1 MSKGGGSTRTITQSS
16 GPPEYAKPFIEYGMG
31 QAKQLYKK
39 GVGQQYYPGQ
49 TVVGYSPES
58 EMALSGQRQMA
69 TTGSPFIPMTQAAV
83 MQNLMGTNPLQSAA
97 FRPVVEQ
104 VQAEAAKSGRYGSGY
119 QQAALGQALAP
130 MAYQAQQD
138 AIAQA
143 PAAYEFGF
151 ADLQKL
157 AQVGAAREA
166 QSQAELE
173 ADMQRFQFEQE
184 APGQALA
191 NYMAMIQGGTVGG
204 TSSQPVFRQPVGS
217 ALSGAL
223 GGAQMLGSINP
234 AYAGLGAVGGGLAGL
249 LGA

>member
-16 GPPEYAKPFIEYGMG
+16 GPPAYAKPFLEYGMS
-31 QAKQLYKK
+31 QAKELYQ
-39 GVGQQYYPGQ
+39 GGAPQYYPGQ

-58 EMALSGQRQMA
+58 EMALAGQRQMA
-69 TTGSPFIPMTQAAV
+69 VSGSPFIPMTQAAV

-97 FRPVVEQ
+97 FKPVVDQ
-104 VQAEAAKSGRYGSGY
+104 VAAQFASAGRYGSGA
-119 QQAALGQALAP
+119 QQGALASALAP

-143 PAAYEFGF
+143 PAAYDFGF
-151 ADLQKL
+151 SDLRKL
-157 AQVGAAREA
+157 AEVGAAREA

-184 APGQALA
+184 SPLNALA
-191 NYMAMIQGGTVGG
+191 NYMSIIQGGTVGG
-204 TSSQPVFRQPVGS
+204 ESSKPVYRQPIGS

-223 GGAQMLGSINP
+223 GGAQLGGMFGAP
-234 AYAGLGAVGGGLAGL
+234 GLGAAAGGLAGL

>member
-1 MSKGGGSTRTITQSS
+1 MSKGGGSTRTITQTQ

-31 QAKQLYKK
+31 QAKQLYTS
-39 GVGQQYYPGQ
+39 GTGQKYYPGQ

-69 TTGSPFIPMTQAAV
+69 TTGSPLIPMTQAVVA
-83 MQNLMGTNPLQSAA
+83 QNLAGTNPLQAAA
-97 FRPVVEQ
+97 FRPAIEA

-130 MAYQAQQD
+130 LAYQAQQD
-138 AIAQA
+138 ALAQA

-151 ADLQKL
+151 RDLQKL
-157 AQVGAAREA
+157 AEVGAAREA
-166 QSQAELE
+166 QSQAELQ

-204 TSSQPVFRQPVGS
+204 TSATPVYRQPIGS
-217 ALSGAL
+217 ALAGAL
-223 GGAQMLGSINP
+223 GGAQAIGSFAP
-234 AYAGLGAVGGGLAGL
+234 GYAGLGAIGGGLAGL

>member
-1 MSKGGGSTRTITQSS
+1 MSKGGGSTRTITQTS
-16 GPPEYAKPFIEYGMG
+16 GPPAYAKPFLEYGMS
-31 QAKQLYKK
+31 QAKQMYE
-39 GVGQQYYPGQ
+39 GGPPQYYPGQ

-69 TTGSPFIPMTQAAV
+69 MSGSPFIPMTQAAV

-97 FRPVVEQ
+97 FKPVVDQ
-104 VQAEAAKSGRYGSGY
+104 VAAQFASAGRYGSGA
-119 QQAALGQALAP
+119 QQGAIASALAP

-151 ADLQKL
+151 SDLQKL
-157 AQVGAAREA
+157 AEVGAAREA

-184 APGQALA
+184 SPLNALA
-191 NYMAMIQGGTVGG
+191 NYMSIIQGGTVGG
-204 TSSQPVFRQPVGS
+204 ESSKPVFRQPIGS

-223 GGAQMLGSINP
+223 GGAQLGGMFGAP
-234 AYAGLGAVGGGLAGL
+234 GLGAAAGGLAGL

>member
-16 GPPEYAKPFIEYGMG
+16 GPPAYAQPFLEYGMS
-31 QAKQLYKK
+31 QAKEMYE
-39 GVGQQYYPGQ
+39 GGPPQYYPGQ

-69 TTGSPFIPMTQAAV
+69 MSGSPFIPMTQAAV

-97 FRPVVEQ
+97 FKPVVDQ
-104 VQAEAAKSGRYGSGY
+104 VAAQFAGAGRYGSGA
-119 QQAALGQALAP
+119 QQGAVASALAP

-151 ADLQKL
+151 RDLQKL
-157 AQVGAAREA
+157 AEVGAAREG

-173 ADMQRFQFEQE
+173 ADMARFQFEQE
-184 APGQALA
+184 SPLNALA
-191 NYMAMIQGGTVGG
+191 NYMSIIQGGTVGG
-204 TSSQPVFRQPVGS
+204 EKSQPVYRQPIGS

-223 GGAQMLGSINP
+223 GGAQLGGMFGAP
-234 AYAGLGAVGGGLAGL
+234 GLGAIGGGLAGL

>member
-1 MSKGGGSTRTITQSS
+1 MSKGGGSTRTITQTS
-16 GPPEYAKPFIEYGMG
+16 GPPAYAKPFLEYGMS
-31 QAKQLYKK
+31 QAKEMYE
-39 GVGQQYYPGQ
+39 GGPPQYYPGQ

-58 EMALSGQRQMA
+58 EMALAGQRQMA
-69 TTGSPFIPMTQAAV
+69 ISGSPFIPMTQAAV

-97 FRPVVEQ
+97 FKPVVDQ
-104 VQAEAAKSGRYGSGY
+104 VAAQFASAGRYGSGA
-119 QQAALGQALAP
+119 QQGAIASALAP

-151 ADLQKL
+151 SDLQKL
-157 AQVGAAREA
+157 AEVGAAREA

-184 APGQALA
+184 SPLNALA
-191 NYMAMIQGGTVGG
+191 NYMSIIQGGTVGG
-204 TSSQPVFRQPVGS
+204 ESSKPVYRQPIGS

-223 GGAQMLGSINP
+223 GGAQLGGMFGMP
-234 AYAGLGAVGGGLAGL
+234 GLGAAAGGLAGL

>member
-16 GPPEYAKPFIEYGMG
+16 GPPEYVKPFIEYGLG
-31 QAKQLYKK
+31 QAKQLYNK
-39 GVGQQYYPGQ
+39 GVGQEYYPGQ

-58 EMALSGQRQMA
+58 EMALAGQRQMA
-69 TTGSPFIPMTQAAV
+69 TSGSPFIPMTQAAV

-97 FRPVVEQ
+97 FKPVVDQ
-104 VQAEAAKSGRYGSGY
+104 VAAQFASAGRYGSGA
-119 QQAALGQALAP
+119 QQGAVASALAP

-151 ADLQKL
+151 RDLQKL
-157 AQVGAAREA
+157 AEVGAAREG

-204 TSSQPVFRQPVGS
+204 TSSQPVYRQPIGS
-217 ALSGAL
+217 ALAGGL
-223 GGAQMLGSINP
+223 GGAQLGGMFGMP
-234 AYAGLGAVGGGLAGL
+234 GLGAAAGGLAGL
-249 LGA
+249 LGI

>member
-16 GPPEYAKPFIEYGMG
+16 GPPAYAQPFLEYGMS
-31 QAKQLYKK
+31 QAKEMYE
-39 GVGQQYYPGQ
+39 GGPPQYYPGQ

-58 EMALSGQRQMA
+58 EMALSAQRQMA
-69 TTGSPFIPMTQAAV
+69 TSGSPFIPMTQAAV

-97 FRPVVEQ
+97 FKPVVDQ
-104 VQAEAAKSGRYGSGY
+104 VAAQFASAGRYGSGA
-119 QQAALGQALAP
+119 QQGAIASALAP

-151 ADLQKL
+151 SDLQKL
-157 AQVGAAREA
+157 AEVGAARET

-173 ADMQRFQFEQE
+173 ADMARFQFEQE
-184 APGQALA
+184 SPLNALA
-191 NYMAMIQGGTVGG
+191 NYMSTIQGGTVGG
-204 TSSQPVFRQPVGS
+204 ESSKPVFRQPVGS

-234 AYAGLGAVGGGLAGL
+234 SYAGLGAIGGGLAGL

>member
-1 MSKGGGSTRTITQSS
+1 MSKGGGSTRTITQTS
-16 GPPEYAKPFIEYGMG
+16 GPPAYAKPFLEYGMS
-31 QAKQLYKK
+31 QAKELYQ
-39 GVGQQYYPGQ
+39 GGPPQYYPGQ

-58 EMALSGQRQMA
+58 EMALAGQRQMA
-69 TTGSPFIPMTQAAV
+69 VSGSPFIPMTQAAV
-83 MQNLMGTNPLQSAA
+83 MQNLMGTNPLMSAA
-97 FRPVVEQ
+97 MQPVVQQ
-104 VQAEAAKSGRYGSGY
+104 VQAQAAKAGRYGSGY
-119 QQAALGQALAP
+119 QQGALGAALAP

-151 ADLQKL
+151 SDLRKL
-157 AQVGAAREA
+157 AEVGAAREA

-173 ADMQRFQFEQE
+173 ADMARFQFEQE
-184 APGQALA
+184 SPLNALA
-191 NYMAMIQGGTVGG
+191 NYMSIIQGGTVGG
-204 TSSQPVFRQPVGS
+204 EKSQPVYRQPIGS

-234 AYAGLGAVGGGLAGL
+234 AYAGLGAIGGGLAGL

>member
-16 GPPEYAKPFIEYGMG
+16 GPPAYAQPFLEYGMS
-31 QAKQLYKK
+31 QAKEMYE
-39 GVGQQYYPGQ
+39 GGPPQYYPGQ

-58 EMALSGQRQMA
+58 EMALAGQRQMA
-69 TTGSPFIPMTQAAV
+69 TSGSPFIPMTQAAV

-97 FRPVVEQ
+97 FKPVVDQ
-104 VQAEAAKSGRYGSGY
+104 VAAQFAGAGRYGSGA
-119 QQAALGQALAP
+119 QQGAVASALAP

-151 ADLQKL
+151 RDLQKL
-157 AQVGAAREA
+157 AEVGAAREG

-173 ADMQRFQFEQE
+173 ADMARFQFEQE
-184 APGQALA
+184 SPLNALA
-191 NYMAMIQGGTVGG
+191 NYMSIIQGGTVGG
-204 TSSQPVFRQPVGS
+204 EKSQPVYRQPIGS

-223 GGAQMLGSINP
+223 GGAQLGGMFGAP
-234 AYAGLGAVGGGLAGL
+234 GLGAIGGGLAGL

>member
-16 GPPEYAKPFIEYGMG
+16 GPPAYAQPFLEYGMS
-31 QAKQLYKK
+31 QAKEMYE
-39 GVGQQYYPGQ
+39 GGPPQYYPGQ

-58 EMALSGQRQMA
+58 EMALAGQRQMA
-69 TTGSPFIPMTQAAV
+69 TSGSPFIPMTQAAV

-97 FRPVVEQ
+97 FKPVVDQ
-104 VQAEAAKSGRYGSGY
+104 VAAQFAGAGRYGSGA
-119 QQAALGQALAP
+119 QQGAVASALAP

-151 ADLQKL
+151 RDLQKL
-157 AQVGAAREA
+157 AEVGAAREG

-173 ADMQRFQFEQE
+173 ADMARFQFEQE
-184 APGQALA
+184 SPLNALA
-191 NYMAMIQGGTVGG
+191 NYMSIIQGGTVGG
-204 TSSQPVFRQPVGS
+204 EKSQPVYRQPIGS

-223 GGAQMLGSINP
+223 GGAQLGGMFGAP
-234 AYAGLGAVGGGLAGL
+234 GLGAAAGGLAGL

>member
-16 GPPEYAKPFIEYGMG
+16 GPPAYAKPFLEFGMS
-31 QAKQLYKK
+31 QAKQMYE
-39 GVGQQYYPGQ
+39 GGPPQYYPGQ

-58 EMALSGQRQMA
+58 EMALSGKRQMA
-69 TTGSPFIPMTQAAV
+69 MSGSPFIPMTQAAV

-97 FRPVVEQ
+97 FKPVVDQ
-104 VQAEAAKSGRYGSGY
+104 VASQFASAGRYGSGA
-119 QQAALGQALAP
+119 QQGAVASALAP

-151 ADLQKL
+151 SDLQKL
-157 AQVGAAREA
+157 AEVGAAREA

-184 APGQALA
+184 SPLNALA
-191 NYMAMIQGGTVGG
+191 NYMSIIQGGTVGG
-204 TSSQPVFRQPVGS
+204 ESSKPVYRQPIGS
-217 ALSGAL
+217 ALAGGL
-223 GGAQMLGSINP
+223 GGAQLGGMFGMP
-234 AYAGLGAVGGGLAGL
+234 GYGAIAGGLAGL
-249 LGA
+249 LGV

>member
-16 GPPEYAKPFIEYGMG
+16 GPPAYAKPFLEYGMS
-31 QAKQLYKK
+31 QAKQMYE
-39 GVGQQYYPGQ
+39 GGPPQYYPGQ

-58 EMALSGQRQMA
+58 EMALAGQRQMA
-69 TTGSPFIPMTQAAV
+69 MSGSPFIPMTQAAV

-97 FRPVVEQ
+97 FKPVVDQ
-104 VQAEAAKSGRYGSGY
+104 VAAQFASAGRYGSGA
-119 QQAALGQALAP
+119 QQGALASALAP

-151 ADLQKL
+151 RDLQKL
-157 AQVGAAREA
+157 AEVGAAREA

-184 APGQALA
+184 SPLNALA
-191 NYMAMIQGGTVGG
+191 NYMSIIQGGTVGG
-204 TSSQPVFRQPVGS
+204 ESSKPVFRQPIGS

-223 GGAQMLGSINP
+223 GGAQMLGSVAP
-234 AYAGLGAVGGGLAGL
+234 SYAGLGAAAGGLAGL

>member
-16 GPPEYAKPFIEYGMG
+16 GPPAYAQPFLEYGMS
-31 QAKQLYKK
+31 QAKEMYE
-39 GVGQQYYPGQ
+39 GGPPQYYPGQ

-58 EMALSGQRQMA
+58 EMALAGQRQMA
-69 TTGSPFIPMTQAAV
+69 MSGSPFIPMTQAAV

-97 FRPVVEQ
+97 FKPVVDQ
-104 VQAEAAKSGRYGSGY
+104 VAAQFAGAGRYGSGA
-119 QQAALGQALAP
+119 QQGAVASALAP

-151 ADLQKL
+151 RDLQKL
-157 AQVGAAREA
+157 AEVGAAREG

-173 ADMQRFQFEQE
+173 ADMARFQFEQE
-184 APGQALA
+184 SPLNALA
-191 NYMAMIQGGTVGG
+191 NYMSIIQGGTVGG
-204 TSSQPVFRQPVGS
+204 EKSQPVYRQPIGS

-223 GGAQMLGSINP
+223 GGAQLGGMFGAP
-234 AYAGLGAVGGGLAGL
+234 GLGAIGGGLAGL

>member
-1 MSKGGGSTRTITQSS
+1 MSKGGGSTRTITQTQ

-31 QAKQLYKK
+31 QAKELYT
-39 GVGQQYYPGQ
+39 GGTGQQYYPGQ

-58 EMALSGQRQMA
+58 EMALAGQRQMA
-69 TTGSPFIPMTQAAV
+69 TSGSPFIPMTQAAV

-97 FRPVVEQ
+97 FKPVVDQ
-104 VQAEAAKSGRYGSGY
+104 VAAQFAGAGRYGSGA
-119 QQAALGQALAP
+119 QQGAVAAALAP
-130 MAYQAQQD
+130 MAYQAQQQ

-143 PAAYEFGF
+143 PGAYEFGF
-151 ADLQKL
+151 SDLQKL
-157 AQVGAAREA
+157 AEVGAAREA
-166 QSQAELE
+166 QSQAELQ

-191 NYMAMIQGGTVGG
+191 NYMAMVQGGTVGG
-204 TSSQPVFRQPVGS
+204 TSSQPVFRQPIGS

-223 GGAQMLGSINP
+223 GGAQMLGSIDP
-234 AYAGLGAVGGGLAGL
+234 SMAGFGAIGGGLAGL

>member
-1 MSKGGGSTRTITQSS
+1 MSKGGGSTRTITQTS
-16 GPPEYAKPFIEYGMG
+16 GPPGYAKPFLEYGMS
-31 QAKQLYKK
+31 QAKEMYE
-39 GVGQQYYPGQ
+39 GGPPQYYPGQ

-69 TTGSPFIPMTQAAV
+69 MSGSPFIPMTQAAV

-97 FRPVVEQ
+97 FKPVVDQ
-104 VQAEAAKSGRYGSGY
+104 VAAQFASAGRYGSGA
-119 QQAALGQALAP
+119 QQGALASALAP

-143 PAAYEFGF
+143 PAAYDFGF
-151 ADLQKL
+151 SDLRKL
-157 AQVGAAREA
+157 AEVGAAREA

-173 ADMQRFQFEQE
+173 ADMARFQFEQE
-184 APGQALA
+184 SPLNALA
-191 NYMAMIQGGTVGG
+191 NYMSIIQGGTVGG
-204 TSSQPVFRQPVGS
+204 EKSQPVFRQPVGS

-223 GGAQMLGSINP
+223 GGAQLGGQFGMP
-234 AYAGLGAVGGGLAGL
+234 GLGAIGGGLAGL

>member
-1 MSKGGGSTRTITQSS
+1 MSKGGGSTRTITQTQ
-16 GPPEYAKPFIEYGMG
+16 GPPEYAKPFIEYGMS
-31 QAKQLYKK
+31 QAKDLYT
-39 GVGQQYYPGQ
+39 GGTGQQYYPGQ

-58 EMALSGQRQMA
+58 EMALAGQRQMA
-69 TTGSPFIPMTQAAV
+69 TSGSPFIPMTQAAV

-104 VQAEAAKSGRYGSGY
+104 VQAEASKAGRYGSGY
-119 QQAALGQALAP
+119 QQAALAQALAP

-143 PAAYEFGF
+143 PSAYEFGF
-151 ADLQKL
+151 RDLQKL
-157 AQVGAAREA
+157 AEVGAAREA
-166 QSQAELE
+166 QSQAELQ

-191 NYMAMIQGGTVGG
+191 NYMAMVQGGTVGG

-223 GGAQMLGSINP
+223 GGAQLGGMFGMP
-234 AYAGLGAVGGGLAGL
+234 GLGAGAGALAGL
-249 LGA
+249 LGV

>member
-16 GPPEYAKPFIEYGMG
+16 GPPAYAKPFLEYGMS
-31 QAKQLYKK
+31 QAKEMYE
-39 GVGQQYYPGQ
+39 GGPPQYYPGQ

-58 EMALSGQRQMA
+58 EMALAGQRQMA
-69 TTGSPFIPMTQAAV
+69 TSGSPFIPMTQAAV

-97 FRPVVEQ
+97 FKPVVDQ
-104 VQAEAAKSGRYGSGY
+104 VASQFASAGRYGSGA
-119 QQAALGQALAP
+119 QQGAVASALAP
-130 MAYQAQQD
+130 MAYQAQQA
-138 AIAQA
+138 AIQQA

-151 ADLQKL
+151 SDLQKL
-157 AQVGAAREA
+157 AEVGAAREA

-184 APGQALA
+184 SPLNALA
-191 NYMAMIQGGTVGG
+191 NYMSIIQGGRVGG
-204 TSSQPVFRQPVGS
+204 DKSQPVFRQPVGS

-223 GGAQMLGSINP
+223 GGAQMVGSFAP
-234 AYAGLGAVGGGLAGL
+234 GYAGLGAAAGGLAGL

>member
-1 MSKGGGSTRTITQSS
+1 MSKGGGSTRTITQTS
-16 GPPEYAKPFIEYGMG
+16 GPPGYAKPFLEYGMS
-31 QAKQLYKK
+31 QAKEMYE
-39 GVGQQYYPGQ
+39 GGPPQYYPGQ

-58 EMALSGQRQMA
+58 EMALAGQRQMA
-69 TTGSPFIPMTQAAV
+69 MSGSPFIPMTQAAV

-97 FRPVVEQ
+97 FKPVVDQ
-104 VQAEAAKSGRYGSGY
+104 VAAQFASAGRYGSGA
-119 QQAALGQALAP
+119 QQGAVASALAP

-143 PAAYEFGF
+143 PAAYDFGF
-151 ADLQKL
+151 SDLRKL
-157 AQVGAAREA
+157 AEVGAAREA

-184 APGQALA
+184 SPLNALA
-191 NYMAMIQGGTVGG
+191 NYMSIIQGGTVGG
-204 TSSQPVFRQPVGS
+204 ESSKPVFRQPIGS

-223 GGAQMLGSINP
+223 GGAQLGGMIGSG
-234 AYAGLGAVGGGLAGL
+234 YAGLGAIGGGLAGL

>member
-16 GPPEYAKPFIEYGMG
+16 GPPAYAKPFLEYGMS
-31 QAKQLYKK
+31 QAKQMYEA
-39 GVGQQYYPGQ
+39 GPPQYYPGQ

-58 EMALSGQRQMA
+58 EMALAGQRQMA
-69 TTGSPFIPMTQAAV
+69 VSGSPFIPMTQAAV

-97 FRPVVEQ
+97 FKPVVDQ
-104 VQAEAAKSGRYGSGY
+104 VAAQFASAGRYGSGA
-119 QQAALGQALAP
+119 QQGALASALAP

-151 ADLQKL
+151 SDLRKL
-157 AQVGAAREA
+157 AEVGAAREA

-184 APGQALA
+184 SPLNALA
-191 NYMAMIQGGTVGG
+191 NYMSIIQGGTVGG
-204 TSSQPVFRQPVGS
+204 ESSKPVFRQPIGS

-223 GGAQMLGSINP
+223 GGAQMIGSFAP
-234 AYAGLGAVGGGLAGL
+234 GYAGLGAAAGGLAGL
-249 LGA
+249 LGT

>member
-1 MSKGGGSTRTITQSS
+1 MSKGGGSTRTITQTS
-16 GPPEYAKPFIEYGMG
+16 GPPTYAKPFLEYGMS
-31 QAKQLYKK
+31 QAKDLYKS

-49 TVVGYSPES
+49 TVIGFSPES

-69 TTGSPFIPMTQAAV
+69 MDGSPLIPMTQAVVA
-83 MQNLMGTNPLQSAA
+83 QNLAGTNPLQSAA
-97 FRPVVEQ
+97 FRPAIEA
-104 VQAEAAKSGRYGSGY
+104 VQAEASKAGRYGSGY

-138 AIAQA
+138 ALAQA

-204 TSSQPVFRQPVGS
+204 TSATPVYRQPIGS
-217 ALSGAL
+217 ALAGGL
-223 GGAQMLGSINP
+223 GGAQLGGMFGMP
-234 AYAGLGAVGGGLAGL
+234 GVGAGIGALAGL
-249 LGA
+249 LGV

>member
-1 MSKGGGSTRTITQSS
+1 MSKGGGSTRTITQTS
-16 GPPEYAKPFIEYGMG
+16 GPPAYAKPFLEYGMS
-31 QAKQLYKK
+31 QAKEMYE
-39 GVGQQYYPGQ
+39 GGPPQYYPGQ

-69 TTGSPFIPMTQAAV
+69 MSGSPFIPATQQAIY
-83 MQNLMGTNPLQSAA
+83 QNLTGTNPLQSAA
-97 FRPVVEQ
+97 FKPVVDQ
-104 VQAEAAKSGRYGSGY
+104 VAAQFASAGRYGSGA
-119 QQAALGQALAP
+119 QQGALASALAP

-173 ADMQRFQFEQE
+173 ADMARFQFEQE
-184 APGQALA
+184 SPLNALA
-191 NYMAMIQGGTVGG
+191 NYMSIIQGGTVGG
-204 TSSQPVFRQPVGS
+204 EKSQPVYRQPIGS

-223 GGAQMLGSINP
+223 GGAQLGGMFGAP
-234 AYAGLGAVGGGLAGL
+234 GLGAAAGGLAGL

>member
-1 MSKGGGSTRTITQSS
+1 MYEG
-16 GPPEYAKPFIEYGMG
+16 GPP
-31 QAKQLYKK
+31 
-39 GVGQQYYPGQ
+39 QYYPGQ

-58 EMALSGQRQMA
+58 EMALAGQRQMA
-69 TTGSPFIPMTQAAV
+69 TSGSPFIPMTQAAV

-97 FRPVVEQ
+97 FKPVVDQ
-104 VQAEAAKSGRYGSGY
+104 VAAQFAGAGRYGSGA
-119 QQAALGQALAP
+119 QQGAVASALAP

-151 ADLQKL
+151 RDLQKL
-157 AQVGAAREA
+157 AEVGAAREG

-173 ADMQRFQFEQE
+173 ADMARFQFEQE
-184 APGQALA
+184 SPLNALA
-191 NYMAMIQGGTVGG
+191 NYMSIIQGGTVGG
-204 TSSQPVFRQPVGS
+204 EKSQPVYRQPIGS

-223 GGAQMLGSINP
+223 GGAQLGGMFGAP
-234 AYAGLGAVGGGLAGL
+234 GLGAIGGGLAGL

>member
-16 GPPEYAKPFIEYGMG
+16 GPPAYAKPFLEYGMS
-31 QAKQLYKK
+31 QAKEMYE
-39 GVGQQYYPGQ
+39 GGPPQYYPGQ

-58 EMALSGQRQMA
+58 EMALAGQRQMA
-69 TTGSPFIPMTQAAV
+69 TSGSPFIPMTQAAV

-97 FRPVVEQ
+97 FKPVVDQ
-104 VQAEAAKSGRYGSGY
+104 VASQFASAGRYGSGA
-119 QQAALGQALAP
+119 QQGAVASALAP
-130 MAYQAQQD
+130 MAYQAQQA
-138 AIAQA
+138 AIQQA

-151 ADLQKL
+151 SDLQKL
-157 AQVGAAREA
+157 AEVGAAREA

-184 APGQALA
+184 SPLNALA
-191 NYMAMIQGGTVGG
+191 NYMSIIQGGTVGG
-204 TSSQPVFRQPVGS
+204 DKSQPVFRQPVGS

-223 GGAQMLGSINP
+223 GGAQMVGSFAP
-234 AYAGLGAVGGGLAGL
+234 GYAGLGAAAGGLAGL

>member
-1 MSKGGGSTRTITQSS
+1 MSKGGGSTRTITQTS

-31 QAKQLYKK
+31 QAKQLYAS
-39 GVGQQYYPGQ
+39 GTGQQYYPGQ
-49 TVVGYSPES
+49 TTIPFSPES
-58 EMALSGQRQMA
+58 EQALSAQRQMA
-69 TTGSPFIPMTQAAV
+69 TTGSPLIPMTQAVVA
-83 MQNLMGTNPLQSAA
+83 QNLAGTNPLQSAA
-97 FRPVVEQ
+97 FRPAIEA

-130 MAYQAQQD
+130 LAYQAQQE
-138 AIAQA
+138 ALAQA

-204 TSSQPVFRQPVGS
+204 TSATPVYRQPIGS

-223 GGAQMLGSINP
+223 GGAQLGGMFGMP
-234 AYAGLGAVGGGLAGL
+234 GVGAGVGALAGL

>member
-1 MSKGGGSTRTITQSS
+1 MSKGGGSTRTITQST
-16 GPPEYAKPFIEYGMG
+16 GAPEYAQPFLEYGLG

-58 EMALSGQRQMA
+58 EMALAGQRQMA
-69 TTGSPFIPMTQAAV
+69 TSGSPFIPMTQAAV

-204 TSSQPVFRQPVGS
+204 TSASPVYRQPIGS
-217 ALSGAL
+217 ALAGGL
-223 GGAQMLGSINP
+223 GGAQLGGMFGMP
-234 AYAGLGAVGGGLAGL
+234 GLGAGAGALAGL
-249 LGA
+249 LGV

>member
-16 GPPEYAKPFIEYGMG
+16 GPPAYAKPFLEYGMS
-31 QAKQLYKK
+31 QAKEMYE
-39 GVGQQYYPGQ
+39 GGPPQYYPGQ

-58 EMALSGQRQMA
+58 EMALAGQRQMA
-69 TTGSPFIPMTQAAV
+69 TSGSPFIPMTQAAV

-97 FRPVVEQ
+97 FKPVVDQ
-104 VQAEAAKSGRYGSGY
+104 VASQFASAGRYGSGA
-119 QQAALGQALAP
+119 QQGAVASALAP
-130 MAYQAQQD
+130 MAYQAQQA
-138 AIAQA
+138 AIQQA

-151 ADLQKL
+151 SDLQKL
-157 AQVGAAREA
+157 AEVGAAREA

-184 APGQALA
+184 SPLNALA
-191 NYMAMIQGGTVGG
+191 NYMSIIQGGTVGG
-204 TSSQPVFRQPVGS
+204 DKSQPVYRQPIGS

-223 GGAQMLGSINP
+223 GGAQLG
-234 AYAGLGAVGGGLAGL
+234 GMFGAPGIGAAAGGLAGL

>member
-16 GPPEYAKPFIEYGMG
+16 GPPAYAQPFIEYGLS
-31 QAKQLYKK
+31 QAKEMYE
-39 GVGQQYYPGQ
+39 GGPPEYYPGQ

-58 EMALSGQRQMA
+58 EMALAGQRQMA
-69 TTGSPFIPMTQAAV
+69 TSGSPFIPMTQAAV

-97 FRPVVEQ
+97 FKPVVDQ
-104 VQAEAAKSGRYGSGY
+104 VAAQFASAGRYGSGA
-119 QQAALGQALAP
+119 QQGAVASALAP
-130 MAYQAQQD
+130 MAYKAQQD

-151 ADLQKL
+151 RDLQKL
-157 AQVGAAREA
+157 AEVGAAREG

-173 ADMQRFQFEQE
+173 ADMARFQFEQE
-184 APGQALA
+184 SPLNALA
-191 NYMAMIQGGTVGG
+191 NYMSIIQGGTVGG
-204 TSSQPVFRQPVGS
+204 EKSQPVFRQPVGS

-223 GGAQMLGSINP
+223 GGAQLGGMFGAP
-234 AYAGLGAVGGGLAGL
+234 GLGAAAGGLAGL